1 MLWGDTSDVEMLLVL
16 LGGVEMLWV
25 FVEFQW
31 GDYVENFEKWLLT
44 D

>member
-25 FVEFQW
+25 FVELLW
-31 GDYVENFEKWLLT
+31 GDYVENFEKW
-44 D
+44 

>member
-1 MLWGDTSDVEMLLVL
+1 MLWGDMGDVEML

-25 FVEFQW
+25 VVELLW

>member
-1 MLWGDTSDVEMLLVL
+1 MLWGDTSDVEILLVL

-25 FVEFQW
+25 FVELLW
-31 GDYVENFEKWLLT
+31 GDYVENFEKWLLA